1 MPTILGFKSR
11 VVFLR
16 TLRKAQTIEQAA
28 GFFWQQYK
36 NYQKKKKNQKRLNA
50 MAETAFSIL

>member
-16 TLRKAQTIEQAA
+16 TLRKAQTIEQAD

-36 NYQKKKKNQKRLNA
+36 NYQKKKNQKRLNA